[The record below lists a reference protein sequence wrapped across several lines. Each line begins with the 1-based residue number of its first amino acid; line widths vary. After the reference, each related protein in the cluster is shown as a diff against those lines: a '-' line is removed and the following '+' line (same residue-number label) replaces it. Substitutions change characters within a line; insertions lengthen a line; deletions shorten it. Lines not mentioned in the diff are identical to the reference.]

1 MASGNLISTVLN
13 MAAGLITA
21 RLVAPEIMGKYAG
34 ISLFMG
40 YAIFLQGGALNGLNR
55 ELPFFIGRKKMDRAF
70 HLIAAAQ
77 WWAFVTAAFS
87 VFSFMFVAVYYI
99 FLKDW
104 NSAIGWVANAIGV
117 FITIF
122 SSQYLKATFRTNNEF
137 KKLTVVEIIK
147 SIINNIG
154 VIFVNYFGFIGIC
167 LRSSFVFV
175 TDISLLWTYRP
186 FRVKSKFSKAHLIHL
201 FKIGIP
207 NFAVGYLD
215 TLWTTLNATLILF
228 MAGEK
233 SLGLFTIALLTMSTT
248 EILTSSLNQ
257 IIYPKLS
264 EKFGAGMTVGE
275 MIKFSLKPGIYIF
288 ILMTLVSIVAYFILP
303 FAIDLILPK
312 YREGISAAKW
322 MLPITVVMSLSTLNH
337 VFIVAKKQHIYA
349 IAKIAGMLV
358 HIIAVYVLYQISSE
372 LTTFSISLLIGKT
385 VFMGLCILFA
395 FLLLDKKQKA
405 N

>member
-1 MASGNLISTVLN
+1 MASGNLISTGLN

-21 RLVAPEIMGKYAG
+21 RLVSPEIMGKYAG

-55 ELPFFIGRKKMDRAF
+55 ELPFFIGRKKMDRVF

-87 VFSFMFVAVYYI
+87 FFIFLGVAVYHI

-104 NSAIGWVANAIGV
+104 DSAIGWIANAIGV

-122 SSQYLKATFRTNNEF
+122 SSQYLKTTFRTNNEF
-137 KKLTVVEIIK
+137 KKLTVLEVIK
-147 SIINNIG
+147 SIINNVG

-167 LRSSFVFV
+167 IRSSVVFV
-175 TDISLLWTYRP
+175 TDFSLLWNWRP

-215 TLWTTLNATLILF
+215 ILWTTLNATLILF
-228 MAGEK
+228 LAGEK
-233 SLGLFTIALLTMSTT
+233 ALGLFTIALLTLSTT
-248 EILTSSLNQ
+248 EILTNSLNQ

-264 EKFGAGMTVGE
+264 EKYGAGMTVGD
-275 MIKFSLKPGIYIF
+275 MIRFSLKPGIYIF
-288 ILMTLVSIVAYFILP
+288 ILMSLVSIVASIILP

-312 YREGISAAKW
+312 YSEGIGAAIW
-322 MLPITVVMSLSTLNH
+322 VLPITIVMSFSTLNH
-337 VFIVAKKQHIYA
+337 VFIVAKKH
-349 IAKIAGMLV
+349 
-358 HIIAVYVLYQISSE
+358 H
-372 LTTFSISLLIGKT
+372 
-385 VFMGLCILFA
+385 
-395 FLLLDKKQKA
+395 
-405 N
+405 